1 MQLSQYES
9 ASTHI
14 LSKVLWIVRS
24 IHNVRKSDLYE
35 RRTPSLLEDG
45 SSSLVL
51 AQNEPSIQNYILQ

>member
-14 LSKVLWIVRS
+14 LSKVLWIVRPV
-24 IHNVRKSDLYE
+24 HNVRKSDLYE

-51 AQNEPSIQNYILQ
+51 AQNEPGIQNYILQ